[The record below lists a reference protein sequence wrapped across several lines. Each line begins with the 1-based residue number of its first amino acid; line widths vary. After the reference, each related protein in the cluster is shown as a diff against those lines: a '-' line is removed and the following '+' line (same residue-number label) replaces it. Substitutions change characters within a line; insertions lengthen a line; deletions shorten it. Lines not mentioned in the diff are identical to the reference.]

1 MTGMD
6 QPYTIILIML
16 EKEVTF
22 IVQGP
27 TCGKKEEKFAQY
39 SCESIRSFFPQSR
52 IILST
57 WVGQNLQNIDYDKLV
72 LSQDPGAE
80 VVIDSSQTLNNVNRQ
95 IVSTFAGISSSETK
109 YSIKIR
115 SDLIFINNN
124 LLSILDKRP
133 VKKSK
138 FSEDFLDEYVV
149 VSNVTTIN
157 PSVSLVLPHHP
168 CDWIYAGLT
177 TDLYQIWDIDLMP
190 KSWFRYYSNNPWPKD
205 VWHEKNYLSLFRPES
220 YIWSSFLKKYKK
232 INFMSSFDSSPIN
245 LANSNKIIALNLM
258 VQTNKSIGIKSLKNR
273 ITNITLIPSY
283 TEKEWSKLALSFGRN
298 AIISSPKYEHFIIT
312 ILRKFRMPL
321 SFYISAKSNAFHYIR
336 IAQKKIL
343 RDNNE
348 KP

>member
-1 MTGMD
+1 
-6 QPYTIILIML
+6 ML
-16 EKEVTF
+16 QNELTF

-27 TCGKKEEKFAQY
+27 TFGNRGEKFAQY
-39 SCESIRSFFPQSR
+39 SCESIRTYFPKST

-57 WVGQNLQNIDYDKLV
+57 WVGQNLQNIDFDKLV

-80 VVIDSSQTLNNVNRQ
+80 VVIDSSKTLNNVNRQ
-95 IVSTFAGISSSETK
+95 IVSTLAGLKSSDTK

-115 SDLIFINNN
+115 SDLIFINDN
-124 LLSILDKRP
+124 LLSILNKRP
-133 VKKSK
+133 IKKNK
-138 FSEDFLDEYVV
+138 FSEDLTEEYVV

-177 TDLYQIWDIDLMP
+177 TDLHQIWDIELMP

-232 INFMSSFDSSPIN
+232 INFMNSFDSSQTN
-245 LANSNKIIALNLM
+245 LSNSNKFIALNLM
-258 VQTNKSIGIKSLKNR
+258 IQTNKSIGIESLKNKITR
-273 ITNITLIPSY
+273 ITLMPSY
-283 TEKEWSKLALSFGRN
+283 TEIEWSKLAVYFGRD
-298 AIISSPKYEHFIIT
+298 AIISSPKYEHYIIL
-312 ILRKFRMPL
+312 ILRKFRTPL
-321 SFYISAKSNAFHYIR
+321 TFLISAKTNTYHYIR
-336 IAQKKIL
+336 AVQKKIL
-343 RDNNE
+343 RNNNE